1 MSSQPRW
8 RRWNSLSRTRAK
20 KDRFDLGSGGS
31 SGDDT
36 GLRSALP
43 LSFRGPRLNAVGARV
58 AMGDVGVRLVV
69 GDVGVR
75 MAVGEVEARVIMGE
89 GMLSSSES
97 GESSPSVLRLMLLEA
112 ESVEVERRGGAVL
125 LVCSSGIGTCS
136 LGSYRM
142 RTFPLATIRTVDSR
156 SSRKVATR
164 GVFRF
169 E

>member
-1 MSSQPRW
+1 MNSQPRW

-58 AMGDVGVRLVV
+58 AMGDVGVRLV
-69 GDVGVR
+69 
-75 MAVGEVEARVIMGE
+75 GEVEARVIMGE

-97 GESSPSVLRLMLLEA
+97 GESSPNVLRLMLLEA

-136 LGSYRM
+136 LGSYRV

-164 GVFRF
+164 GVLRF

>member
-1 MSSQPRW
+1 MSINSQPRW

-36 GLRSALP
+36 GLLSALT
-43 LSFRGPRLNAVGARV
+43 LSFRGPRLNAVGVRV

-69 GDVGVR
+69 G
-75 MAVGEVEARVIMGE
+75 EVETRVAMGE
-89 GMLSSSES
+89 GLFSSSDS
-97 GESSPSVLRLMLLEA
+97 GESSPNVLRSMLGA
-112 ESVEVERRGGAVL
+112 DSVEVERRGGAVL

-136 LGSYRM
+136 LGSYRV
-142 RTFPLATIRTVDSR
+142 RTFPLATMRTVDSR
-156 SSRKVATR
+156 SSRKVATL